1 MPQVSA
7 GVAKPLRLGG
17 ESEHGLH
24 HRERDQLGIGE
35 SWGDPHGW
43 PPRSKMR

>member
-7 GVAKPLRLGG
+7 GVAEPLRLGG
-17 ESEHGLH
+17 EAEYGLH

-35 SWGDPHGW
+35 PRGDPDGR
-43 PPRSKMR
+43 PPRREMR